1 LGVREPDMNSYVGPG
16 KGGGSSW
23 TISLIA
29 RGSSI
34 GADRGVPS
42 AVDGCGSL
50 PMGDDIDAKGMG
62 SGGNDDVLGN
72 ISVGGGVGLDTG
84 GLGSDRGSLK
94 TSGGGVLHDA
104 LGAWGGSVF
113 RCITGNPLGRCPE
126 HTRQEDR
133 PGRRW
138 RHTRRCPKLDTTTI
152 GTRQPIMG
160 PRQQHPVAHDS
171 SNNGPLVQFV
181 GLVR

>member
-1 LGVREPDMNSYVGPG
+1 MNSYVGPG

-94 TSGGGVLHDA
+94 TSGVASCTTPWARGAVVSSGASPATHLGGVRNTRGKRTALGDDGGILGGVL
-104 LGAWGGSVF
+104 SS
-113 RCITGNPLGRCPE
+113 
-126 HTRQEDR
+126 TRQQL
-133 PGRRW
+133 GHVNQLW
-138 RHTRRCPKLDTTTI
+138 
-152 GTRQPIMG
+152 
-160 PRQQHPVAHDS
+160 AHGS
-171 SNNGPLVQFV
+171 STL
-181 GLVR
+181 